1 MILIDKFKIH
11 YRVKNRSVPVWIL
24 TVSFILLFICPCEL
38 AGQSLKVDL
47 FEMRKKTEIYLHEIE
62 NGELPLGYMKLG
74 LSRRRSF
81 IDEAYDPIKLIR
93 EYDEGTGQFFEFSVP
108 KDYPFIRRERRKRG
122 YIYYSQ
128 RYMKIPGMDIDI
140 HSLKE
145 RAEYLADRAFYE
157 AWKENILYN
166 LGREREET
174 HKGGMLDID
183 IPIDLPKQIEWFIGE
198 GEETNLSISGREEI
212 TVGGDSRW
220 CSNCPRTEGMPEP
233 QKFPD
238 LDMKQKLSVNLH
250 GTIGEKIKVAINHS
264 SQGSGMQSVNQVRVH
279 YQGFE
284 DDIIKLI
291 EMGDTDMTLRG
302 AQMIRYS
309 GSAKGLFGV
318 KVKGQVGPVDLT
330 LIASKEKGETAS
342 GTFSSGGG
350 QSSENVIADYGFVKR
365 QFFYLENPGPDFLN
379 TGTVYPKIDAKDS
392 LEVFIELNPTVEW
405 TGDEPR
411 CYLEAYPDSGNDGI
425 DTTVAAWDSWYRVLT
440 EGEDYQLIQDYYNED
455 EGIKYMGIYLHRSL
469 PNDKALA
476 VRYINSEGD
485 TIGDYGAG
493 FENYGGDRPPDDHLT
508 YKAELICPQKADF
521 SPTQSDF
528 PSTWNMMMRNIY
540 SLNMSNISKGSLKV
554 TIESVEKI
562 QGSRDIHE
570 ETQISYLRIF
580 GLDQYDVTG
589 QKNPD
594 GRVDDRQGV
603 IDYSNGFLMFPWHEP
618 FKTPEPVFRSYL
630 SDSLAAVIDTSLT
643 RNTSIYDDL
652 ITSNEPPPHYYDIII
667 EGSSGQKTIQ
677 LNAFNIIE
685 GSEVV
690 RIGGV
695 KFSKGSD
702 YTIDYMSGVVTL
714 KGEALNTLQSDPD
727 AKINIDYQKEPLV
740 GGGKSSLIGIGAN
753 YDISPDARL
762 NAAFLYNSSGAS
774 RYKPNLGEEPSRN
787 MAADINGSFVF
798 RPSWM
803 TSLVNLLPR
812 VDTDQESQL
821 NVGGEVAL
829 SIPNPNTKGSAY
841 VDNMEGIE
849 DSNRLTLVRN
859 VWKPASPPLH
869 SENPNDTLAPVPQ
882 DVEFYWYNPATTD
895 EQEDLVTSK
904 KDLNPEIDDRE
915 NTRVTSL
922 FLKTINTDGT
932 PEDQWS
938 GIMSGF
944 MGGLDLSNAQYLE
957 IWVNDFTEDPG
968 LRGGTVHIDFGEI
981 DEDYYLPDE
990 NLFNDENPYDWTA
1003 MENDFGFTGD
1013 NQNRIYPTAFDESHY
1028 NEEKGIYEWIN
1039 SRVKNSYHDTEDLN
1053 GNNRLDTKNNYYS
1066 LKFNLADSAMIDVK
1080 RDFNGIEGNT
1090 SWRMYRI
1097 DLSKAELFGMKPRLD
1112 AVEHMRIWV
1121 ENVDLLQ
1128 TGGDQHTLE
1137 LAGLKFVGNKW
1148 RYDNLRD
1155 LKGGILPAGSA
1166 PGMRVKAGTM
1176 NNKDNPSLYES
1187 PYDVEEEEGID
1198 IREQSLTFEV
1208 ENFADSTSF
1217 QFSKRFYGDGKNF
1230 GQYKG
1235 IEFYYHLDSKIVTDP
1250 ADSVEFFLQ
1259 IAYDSLNYYEIGV
1272 PIDYLTPVGWN
1283 HVFVN
1288 LSDLTNLKIGAPGN
1302 FVEGLIEDSRS
1313 TGKKYWGRLKG
1324 KPTLFKVRR
1333 FYVGLRNRTD
1343 EVITETRFM
1352 LNDITLTDVRKD
1364 IDFAARTSFS
1374 ANLGGGILSLNG
1386 NWEKRGPEFRSLQ
1399 QKRGSGVSRTS
1410 LSLSG
1415 NSKLEHFIPTG
1426 GFNIPVS
1433 LRYNSS
1439 VSKPKYMTQSDVEIA
1454 DDSVRDS
1461 LESASRSYGFNLK
1474 LSRNGSSNFIMKHFF
1489 DNLNLGYNY
1498 SKKSNYTPISSDT
1511 SWSMSGTMNYNLQF
1525 GKDRTIDLFNGIK
1538 WRYWLTNIS
1547 INSRASRVTRN
1558 SYSESGRRPST
1569 YDCSWS
1575 NNMSISYDPF
1585 ESVKIGYQRSETRD
1599 MGVDHD
1605 FHGVPIGM
1613 LRNFNQSMSLD
1624 FRPRSKIPILSEFN
1638 PSFQYKAGYSENLS
1652 GVRRADDP
1660 PGTRNVTSNRSININ
1675 LDFDIGSYAKD
1686 FKGYI
1691 EHFDEKKEETKI
1703 VKSGEKD
1710 EEKSKVDFIILIEEE
1725 YLRRDL
1731 STEERRLLFEF
1742 DTFLLETDSEI
1753 DYLELL
1759 PVTRRNSGGRVEK
1772 KGESGDE
1779 PGKNEEGAGE
1789 SEKTDKLIIVK
1800 KFLGLIGRVSPVN
1813 TRLDLTKTTSYQHL
1827 YERAAVGYQLG
1838 ITDYSGALEVAVRKK
1853 KFRFH

>member
-1 MILIDKFKIH
+1 
-11 YRVKNRSVPVWIL
+11 
-24 TVSFILLFICPCEL
+24 
-38 AGQSLKVDL
+38 
-47 FEMRKKTEIYLHEIE
+47 
-62 NGELPLGYMKLG
+62 
-74 LSRRRSF
+74 
-81 IDEAYDPIKLIR
+81 
-93 EYDEGTGQFFEFSVP
+93 
-108 KDYPFIRRERRKRG
+108 
-122 YIYYSQ
+122 
-128 RYMKIPGMDIDI
+128 
-140 HSLKE
+140 
-145 RAEYLADRAFYE
+145 
-157 AWKENILYN
+157 
-166 LGREREET
+166 
-174 HKGGMLDID
+174 
-183 IPIDLPKQIEWFIGE
+183 
-198 GEETNLSISGREEI
+198 
-212 TVGGDSRW
+212 
-220 CSNCPRTEGMPEP
+220 
-233 QKFPD
+233 
-238 LDMKQKLSVNLH
+238 
-250 GTIGEKIKVAINHS
+250 
-264 SQGSGMQSVNQVRVH
+264 
-279 YQGFE
+279 
-284 DDIIKLI
+284 
-291 EMGDTDMTLRG
+291 
-302 AQMIRYS
+302 
-309 GSAKGLFGV
+309 
-318 KVKGQVGPVDLT
+318 
-330 LIASKEKGETAS
+330 
-342 GTFSSGGG
+342 
-350 QSSENVIADYGFVKR
+350 
-365 QFFYLENPGPDFLN
+365 
-379 TGTVYPKIDAKDS
+379 
-392 LEVFIELNPTVEW
+392 
-405 TGDEPR
+405 
-411 CYLEAYPDSGNDGI
+411 
-425 DTTVAAWDSWYRVLT
+425 
-440 EGEDYQLIQDYYNED
+440 
-455 EGIKYMGIYLHRSL
+455 
-469 PNDKALA
+469 
-476 VRYINSEGD
+476 
-485 TIGDYGAG
+485 
-493 FENYGGDRPPDDHLT
+493 
-508 YKAELICPQKADF
+508 
-521 SPTQSDF
+521 
-528 PSTWNMMMRNIY
+528 
-540 SLNMSNISKGSLKV
+540 
-554 TIESVEKI
+554 
-562 QGSRDIHE
+562 
-570 ETQISYLRIF
+570 
-580 GLDQYDVTG
+580 
-589 QKNPD
+589 
-594 GRVDDRQGV
+594 
-603 IDYSNGFLMFPWHEP
+603 
-618 FKTPEPVFRSYL
+618 
-630 SDSLAAVIDTSLT
+630 
-643 RNTSIYDDL
+643 
-652 ITSNEPPPHYYDIII
+652 
-667 EGSSGQKTIQ
+667 
-677 LNAFNIIE
+677 
-685 GSEVV
+685 
-690 RIGGV
+690 
-695 KFSKGSD
+695 
-702 YTIDYMSGVVTL
+702 
-714 KGEALNTLQSDPD
+714 
-727 AKINIDYQKEPLV
+727 
-740 GGGKSSLIGIGAN
+740 
-753 YDISPDARL
+753 
-762 NAAFLYNSSGAS
+762 
-774 RYKPNLGEEPSRN
+774 
-787 MAADINGSFVF
+787 
-798 RPSWM
+798 
-803 TSLVNLLPR
+803 
-812 VDTDQESQL
+812 
-821 NVGGEVAL
+821 
-829 SIPNPNTKGSAY
+829 
-841 VDNMEGIE
+841 
-849 DSNRLTLVRN
+849 
-859 VWKPASPPLH
+859 
-869 SENPNDTLAPVPQ
+869 
-882 DVEFYWYNPATTD
+882 
-895 EQEDLVTSK
+895 
-904 KDLNPEIDDRE
+904 
-915 NTRVTSL
+915 
-922 FLKTINTDGT
+922 
-932 PEDQWS
+932 
-938 GIMSGF
+938 
-944 MGGLDLSNAQYLE
+944 
-957 IWVNDFTEDPG
+957 
-968 LRGGTVHIDFGEI
+968 
-981 DEDYYLPDE
+981 
-990 NLFNDENPYDWTA
+990 
-1003 MENDFGFTGD
+1003 
-1013 NQNRIYPTAFDESHY
+1013 
-1028 NEEKGIYEWIN
+1028 
-1039 SRVKNSYHDTEDLN
+1039 
-1053 GNNRLDTKNNYYS
+1053 
-1066 LKFNLADSAMIDVK
+1066 
-1080 RDFNGIEGNT
+1080 
-1090 SWRMYRI
+1090 
-1097 DLSKAELFGMKPRLD
+1097 
-1112 AVEHMRIWV
+1112 
-1121 ENVDLLQ
+1121 
-1128 TGGDQHTLE
+1128 
-1137 LAGLKFVGNKW
+1137 
-1148 RYDNLRD
+1148 
-1155 LKGGILPAGSA
+1155 
-1166 PGMRVKAGTM
+1166 
-1176 NNKDNPSLYES
+1176 
-1187 PYDVEEEEGID
+1187 
-1198 IREQSLTFEV
+1198 
-1208 ENFADSTSF
+1208 
-1217 QFSKRFYGDGKNF
+1217 
-1230 GQYKG
+1230 
-1235 IEFYYHLDSKIVTDP
+1235 
-1250 ADSVEFFLQ
+1250 
-1259 IAYDSLNYYEIGV
+1259 
-1272 PIDYLTPVGWN
+1272 IDYLTPVGWN

-1599 MGVDHD
+1599 MGVDHY